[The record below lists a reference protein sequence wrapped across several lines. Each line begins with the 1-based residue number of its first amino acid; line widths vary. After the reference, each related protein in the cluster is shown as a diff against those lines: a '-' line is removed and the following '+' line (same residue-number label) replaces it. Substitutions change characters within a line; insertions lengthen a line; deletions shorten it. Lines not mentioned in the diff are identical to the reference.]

1 MQAVMSNKLWLKHVY
16 LKRIDCSKVKT
27 FNLTFIIIMYMYV
40 IAPGL
45 CQTQTR
51 LLTYK
56 QFKTSDWTCK
66 STCFG
71 INLISPDSFNLNKK
85 KKLKSVNLYQKM

>member
-40 IAPGL
+40 CTL
-45 CQTQTR
+45 
-51 LLTYK
+51 
-56 QFKTSDWTCK
+56 
-66 STCFG
+66 
-71 INLISPDSFNLNKK
+71 
-85 KKLKSVNLYQKM
+85 